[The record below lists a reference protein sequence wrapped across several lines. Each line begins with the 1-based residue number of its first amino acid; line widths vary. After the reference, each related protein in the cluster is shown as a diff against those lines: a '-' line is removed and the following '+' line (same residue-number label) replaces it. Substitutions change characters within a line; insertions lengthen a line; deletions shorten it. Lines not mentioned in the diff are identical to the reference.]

1 MGMAMEPCNGGKVR
15 NGRRTSSVIF
25 VAQTCIELAAV
36 GVEPDIVVEEG
47 KRD

>member
-36 GVEPDIVVEEG
+36 GVEPDIVVKEG